1 MDVKIIIGQML
12 MLFSMMLIGYV
23 IWKRNWMDEN
33 AYQKLSRI
41 VVNIFNPLLVVYG
54 VAGKSSQGN
63 AGLLLQ
69 NLGFVVLFYVL
80 LWGMGYVI
88 LVILRPGK
96 EEQKLYR
103 LMTMFSNCGFMGIP
117 VITSVF
123 GNDSMIYIVFYM
135 LVFNLL
141 IYTYGINL
149 ARKAGEDMHSVSSDK
164 TGTVEP
170 AGAEK
175 KSGLQW
181 KRMLNAGVIA
191 SLAAILIFIFQIPLP
206 DIVVDFCDYL
216 GNATI
221 PLSMIMIGIS
231 IAKVNLKVI
240 FTNVRIY
247 LFTAVRMVI
256 FPILVTLLVK
266 RFITADPVIFGV
278 FVLQLSMPV
287 ASLVTLIAKENGADE
302 ACCTNGIV
310 LSTLLSIV
318 TIPVVCMFL

>member
-1 MDVKIIIGQML
+1 

-54 VAGKSSQGN
+54 VAGKSSEGN

-80 LWGMGYVI
+80 LWGMGFVI
-88 LVILRPGK
+88 LAVLRPRK

-141 IYTYGINL
+141 IYTYGMNL
-149 ARKAGEDMHSVSSDK
+149 ARKAGEDMHSVSSEK
-164 TGTVEP
+164 TGT
-170 AGAEK
+170 AKSSGNGK
-175 KSGLQW
+175 KSGVQW
-181 KRMLNAGVIA
+181 KRMLNTGVIA

-206 DIVVDFCDYL
+206 DIVVDFCDYI

-221 PLSMIMIGIS
+221 PLSMMMIGIS

-256 FPILVTLLVK
+256 FPILVILLIK
-266 RFITADPVIFGV
+266 SFITADPVIFGV

-287 ASLVTLIAKENGADE
+287 ASIATLIAKENGADE

>member
-1 MDVKIIIGQML
+1 ML

-54 VAGKSSQGN
+54 VAGKSSAEN

-69 NLGFVVLFYVL
+69 NLGFVILYYML

-88 LVILRPGK
+88 LVILRPVK

-135 LVFNLL
+135 LGFNLL

-149 ARKAGEDMHSVSSDK
+149 GRKAGEDVHLGFSEK
-164 TGTVEP
+164 TGTAEP

-287 ASLVTLIAKENGADE
+287 ASIATLIAKENGADE

>member
-1 MDVKIIIGQML
+1 ML

-23 IWKRNWMDEN
+23 IWKRNWIDEN

-54 VAGKSSQGN
+54 VAGKSSAGN

-69 NLGFVVLFYVL
+69 NLGFVVLFYML

-170 AGAEK
+170 ADAEK

-256 FPILVTLLVK
+256 FPSLVTLLVK
-266 RFITADPVIFGV
+266 RLITADPVIFGV

>member
-1 MDVKIIIGQML
+1 ML

-54 VAGKSSQGN
+54 VAGKSSAGN

-80 LWGMGYVI
+80 LWGMGFVI
-88 LVILRPGK
+88 LAVLRPRK

-135 LVFNLL
+135 LGFNLL
-141 IYTYGINL
+141 IYTYVINL
-149 ARKAGEDMHSVSSDK
+149 ARKAGEDVHPGSSEK
-164 TGTVEP
+164 TGTAEP

-287 ASLVTLIAKENGADE
+287 ASIATLIAKENGADE

>member
-54 VAGKSSQGN
+54 VAGKSSEGN

-80 LWGMGYVI
+80 LWGMGFVI
-88 LVILRPGK
+88 LAVLRPRK

-135 LVFNLL
+135 LGFNLL
-141 IYTYGINL
+141 IYTYGMNL
-149 ARKAGEDMHSVSSDK
+149 ARKAGEDMSSVSSDK
-164 TGTVEP
+164 TGAAEP
-170 AGAEK
+170 AGTEK

-206 DIVVDFCDYL
+206 DIVVDFCDYI

-221 PLSMIMIGIS
+221 PLSMMMIGIS

-256 FPILVTLLVK
+256 FPILVILLIK
-266 RFITADPVIFGV
+266 SFITADPVIFGV

-287 ASLVTLIAKENGADE
+287 ASIATLIAKENGADE

>member
-1 MDVKIIIGQML
+1 MNIQIIIGQML
-12 MLFSMMLIGYV
+12 MLFAMMLIGYV

-54 VAGKSSQGN
+54 VAGKSSEGN
-63 AGLLLQ
+63 AELLLQ

-88 LVILRPGK
+88 LAVLRPGK

-141 IYTYGINL
+141 IYTYGMNL
-149 ARKAGEDMHSVSSDK
+149 ARKAGEDMHSVSSEK
-164 TGTVEP
+164 TGT
-170 AGAEK
+170 AKSSGNGK
-175 KSGLQW
+175 KSGVQW
-181 KRMLNAGVIA
+181 KRMLNTGVIA

-206 DIVVDFCDYL
+206 DIVVDFCDYI

-221 PLSMIMIGIS
+221 PLSMMMIGIS

-256 FPILVTLLVK
+256 FPILVILLIK

-287 ASLVTLIAKENGADE
+287 ASIVTLIAKENMADE